1 MAKDFKE
8 ALVRHSAGMG
18 GVFHNL
24 ANCLTKV
31 YFSKI
36 QKFKTVGT
44 MLGYPGLRA
53 CFVGIFFPCRR
64 NTAIEDSIIKNNIF
78 E

>member
-1 MAKDFKE
+1 
-8 ALVRHSAGMG
+8 MG

-44 MLGYPGLRA
+44 MLGYPGATSLFRGNIL
-53 CFVGIFFPCRR
+53 FVPTEYG
-64 NTAIEDSIIKNNIF
+64 D
-78 E
+78 